1 MRAKGNR
8 PDPFGRA
15 PKRRGYG
22 MTACPDKKSRYRNFL
37 RSSRTLIPVILG
49 PLLSVAA
56 HAAPADVEGSYFGC
70 RHSVILGDGQ
80 VAFHLMKLPTGL
92 GPDEFQYASALT
104 WIKHSPEFFFSD
116 VKIDTQGTALFMTL
130 NIPPNHD
137 YGKIVTTAT
146 VQVQPD
152 GSLRGNL
159 KSNGMNQ
166 EGILVN
172 GTFSAKKFPA
182 ENVLPNVNCDDGLDA
197 RIGDNQ
203 RDDRG
208 HDDDR
213 ERQSPA
219 RTRSR

>member
-1 MRAKGNR
+1 
-8 PDPFGRA
+8 
-15 PKRRGYG
+15 

-56 HAAPADVEGSYFGC
+56 HAAPADVEGSYVGC
-70 RHSVILGDGQ
+70 GHSVILGDGQ